1 MCQIWQEILKI
12 DKVGVTDNFF
22 NTGGNSIL
30 SIQAA
35 YKMTQIFDTEISIAD
50 IFRYKTI
57 ANILENVTDEFQL
70 ISFFNQK
77 DDNKEDLLFI
87 HPAFGGCE
95 VYQDLIKKLSP
106 YYNCI
111 GIENYNLYA
120 KNKISSL
127 SCLAKFYLEKLDLYD
142 KNKQII
148 LLGWSLGGVI
158 AIEMSYQ
165 LERKGFNNIKAII
178 LDSHFSTG
186 RVFEHH
192 PQFDPNKG
200 GINVQ
205 EYIYELTSKL
215 DKNYV
220 QRVLDS
226 KDIDIILGKTKPT
239 GKLKNTEITLF
250 KAMNQPGYFIKK
262 NNLNFYANN
271 FNILYFK
278 VDHLSLISNIIENWS
293 KYNYSFISKRF
304 DLLEMQQDKLILRI
318 FKFKKLLLLHKKTT
332 STIIASFFVVGLWLT
347 DVVDLTIIG
356 GSILV

>member
-200 GINVQ
+200 GKIIDEVIKKIVANFDQKHIN
-205 EYIYELTSKL
+205 
-215 DKNYV
+215 
-220 QRVLDS
+220 RVLS
-226 KDIDIILGKTKPT
+226 AKDTEFKLGQSTPT
-239 GKLKNTEITLF
+239 GRLKHTEICF
-250 KAMNQPGYFIKK
+250 FRAMDNPGYKIKD
-262 NNLNFYANN
+262 NNL
-271 FNILYFK
+271 
-278 VDHLSLISNIIENWS
+278 S
-293 KYNYSFISKRF
+293 KYSKNFGFIPIAGDHMQLMPQIIKNWQNYQRSFTNF
-304 DLLEMQQDKLILRI
+304 DFSLHYQPIQIRKNAILRLI
-318 FKFKKLLLLHKKTT
+318 NTYKKVTLSICT
-332 STIIASFFVVGLWLT
+332 TIIVSSAYILEVFDFVIKPAV
-347 DVVDLTIIG
+347 
-356 GSILV
+356 LVLA